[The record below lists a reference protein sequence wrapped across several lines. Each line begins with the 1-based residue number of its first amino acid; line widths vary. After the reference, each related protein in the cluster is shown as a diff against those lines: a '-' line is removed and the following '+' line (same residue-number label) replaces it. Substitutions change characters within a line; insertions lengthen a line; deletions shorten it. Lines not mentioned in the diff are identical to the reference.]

1 MKIQVISSGSIGNCY
16 KISNKDTTLLI
27 ECGIPYK
34 KIQKALN
41 FNVSNL
47 DGCLVTHEHLDHA
60 KSCMDLV
67 KAGVNVYMTAGTQK
81 VLSLESHRIKNF
93 IPDVCGT
100 YNSIEIGSFEVFAF
114 ETIHDAAEPVGFYV
128 VDKSEMIYESLTFIT
143 DTQYCRY
150 SFNTDY
156 LMLEVNYVK
165 ETINSKE
172 NLNSSLRK
180 RIKKTHMSLDTT
192 LDFLSKC
199 NLDHTKKIYVMHLS
213 DSNSDERLI
222 KDKIQELTGVS
233 VVIC

>member
-1 MKIQVISSGSIGNCY
+1 MNIQVISSGSIGNCY

-34 KIQKALN
+34 NIQKALN

-47 DGCLVTHEHLDHA
+47 DGCLVTHEHSDHA
-60 KSCMDLV
+60 KSCKDLV
-67 KAGVNVYMTAGTQK
+67 KAGIDVYMTKGTQK
-81 VLSLESHRIKNF
+81 ALDLESHRIKNF
-93 IPDVCGT
+93 ISDAYGT
-100 YNSIEIGSFEVFAF
+100 YNPIEIGSFEIFAF
-114 ETIHDAAEPVGFYV
+114 ETIHDAAEPAGFYI
-128 VDKSEMIYESLTFIT
+128 VDKSEIIYESLTFIT

-165 ETINSKE
+165 ETINNRQ
-172 NLNSSLRK
+172 NLNPSLRK
-180 RIKKTHMSLDTT
+180 RIKETHMSLDTA